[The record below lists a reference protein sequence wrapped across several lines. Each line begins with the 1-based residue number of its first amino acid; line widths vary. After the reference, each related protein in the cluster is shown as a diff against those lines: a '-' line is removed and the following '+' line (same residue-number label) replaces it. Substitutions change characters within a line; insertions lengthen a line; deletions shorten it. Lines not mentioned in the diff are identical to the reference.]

1 MRDAPTRTADRG
13 YPTTVQIVPGPRQV
27 LREALMLTELPRG
40 LVALGRIWGL
50 PGVRVAH
57 QRLDGNVTDDA
68 PPPLLDPNGRDQPVD
83 AGYGPMLHRVFRAR
97 VTAPRLE
104 PRALIAVLAAD
115 MNQAMVP
122 GVARFDRMGSDGHAL
137 AVGDEFV
144 VRMPGPWDGPVRV
157 VDRTDDPQRSSFRLA
172 TLTGHLE
179 AGQIEFAATA
189 VPDGLEFTIST
200 WARAGDLLADL
211 VYNRLHV
218 AREIQFQLWVH
229 CCVRAATLAGGISPS
244 GVEVTTRSLTWPDE
258 AASRAAEDSSE
269 DSAASA

>member
-1 MRDAPTRTADRG
+1 M
-13 YPTTVQIVPGPRQV
+13 QIVPGPRQV

-50 PGVRVAH
+50 PGVRVTH
-57 QRLDGNVTDDA
+57 RRLDGDATDDA
-68 PPPLLDPNGRDQPVD
+68 PPPLPHPVGRDQPAD
-83 AGYGPMLHRVFRAR
+83 RGYGPLLHRIFRAR
-97 VTAPRLE
+97 VASPRLE

-122 GVARFDRMGSDGHAL
+122 GVARFDRVGDGDHAV

-157 VDRTDDPQRSSFRLA
+157 VDRTDDPRRSSFRLA
-172 TLTGHLE
+172 TLAGHLE
-179 AGQIEFAATA
+179 AGQIEFAAA
-189 VPDGLEFTIST
+189 EVDDGLEFTITT

-229 CCVRAATLAGGISPS
+229 CCVRAATLAGGITGD
-244 GVEVTTRSLTWPDE
+244 GVDVTTRSLTWSDE
-258 AASRAAEDSSE
+258 VAAHAAEKT
-269 DSAASA
+269 SAIA

>member
-1 MRDAPTRTADRG
+1 
-13 YPTTVQIVPGPRQV
+13 VQIVPGPRQV
-27 LREALMLTELPRG
+27 VREALMLTELPRG

-50 PGVRVAH
+50 PGVRVTH
-57 QRLDGNVTDDA
+57 QRLDGDAADDA
-68 PPPLLDPNGRDQPVD
+68 PPPLLDPNGRDQPVG
-83 AGYGPMLHRVFRAR
+83 AGYGPMLHRTFRAR
-97 VTAPRLE
+97 VTSPRLE

-122 GVARFDRMGSDGHAL
+122 GVARFDRVGSDGHAL

-157 VDRTDDPQRSSFRLA
+157 VDRTDGPGRSSFRLA

-211 VYNRLHV
+211 VYNRLYV

-244 GVEVTTRSLTWPDE
+244 GVEVTTRSVTWSDE
-258 AASRAAEDSSE
+258 AAAQVSENSSE

>member
-1 MRDAPTRTADRG
+1 
-13 YPTTVQIVPGPRQV
+13 VQIVPGPRQV
-27 LREALMLTELPRG
+27 VREALMLTELPRG

-50 PGVRVAH
+50 PGVRVTH
-57 QRLDGNVTDDA
+57 QRLDGNAADDA
-68 PPPLLDPNGRDQPVD
+68 PPPLLDANGRDQPVD
-83 AGYGPMLHRVFRAR
+83 AGYGPMLHRIFRAE
-97 VTAPRLE
+97 VTSPRLE

-122 GVARFDRMGSDGHAL
+122 GVARFDRIGDAGRAL

-157 VDRTDDPQRSSFRLA
+157 VDRTDGPGRSSFRLA

-189 VPDGLEFTIST
+189 VPDGLEFTITT

-211 VYNRLHV
+211 VYNRIGV

-229 CCVRAATLAGGISPS
+229 CCVRAAMLAGGISPA
-244 GVEVTTRSLTWPDE
+244 GVDVTTRSLTWSAE
-258 AASRAAEDSSE
+258 VAADAAGNPGGTEDSE
-269 DSAASA
+269 ASA